1 MEKVTSTKLTRRNLP
16 GQIRLALKS
25 GQARKAEDMVVLDLR
40 NISSFTDYFLIMHG
54 NSSRQNAALCDAL
67 EQDLK
72 AGGVRLLSVEGRV
85 NAEWILMDYG
95 DFIVH
100 VFSPAARAYYS
111 LEKLWGDAP
120 TLAVKPARIPK
131 TPPGPRVT

>member
-1 MEKVTSTKLTRRNLP
+1 MEQEKTAKLTRRSFP
-16 GQIRLALKS
+16 AEVRLAFKA

-54 NSSRQNAALCDAL
+54 TSSRQNAALCDAL

-72 AGGVRLLSVEGRV
+72 ARGVRPLSIEGREH
-85 NAEWILMDYG
+85 AEWILMDYG

-100 VFSPAARAYYS
+100 IFSPAARAYYS

-120 TLAVKPARIPK
+120 SLAIKPARAPK
-131 TPPGPRVT
+131 A

>member
-1 MEKVTSTKLTRRNLP
+1 MEKEKTAKLTQRALP
-16 GQIRLALKS
+16 AEVRLALKA
-25 GQARKAEDMVVLDLR
+25 GQARKAEDVLVMDLR

-72 AGGVRLLSVEGRV
+72 ANGVRPLSVEGREH
-85 NAEWILMDYG
+85 AEWILMDYG

-100 VFSPAARAYYS
+100 IFSPAARDYYC

-120 TLAVKPARIPK
+120 SLAVKPIRAPK
-131 TPPGPRVT
+131 A